1 MWKGPAQF
9 AGLFF
14 CSEAAFM
21 RYPVVALVLFAA
33 CASAP
38 PQAPRTT
45 TPQPPQT
52 QQPQAQAVTH
62 SRNALTPVSNAK
74 AIAEPRIRV
83 GMLTDQ
89 ASVTFPRIEGGYFLV
104 SDSGASTLRRGFTA
118 DAPMKTPLAMHYAVQ
133 VISYSDK
140 PTADAF
146 AAKLRTD
153 TGQRVDEIF
162 DPSAANGGVYRIFA
176 GELPDEAG
184 ATALREQLVQRG
196 YPKDMLIAHRPSDQ
210 QFEKK
215 VEITDDEGDHYTIT
229 TASLL
234 VMAQMANTIAI
245 GDKPYRTAARLFIN
259 LRGQFN
265 VINELSMEDYL
276 RGVVPAEMGPKI
288 FDELE
293 ALKAQAIAARTYA
306 YRNLGQFRAEGFDI
320 CPGPACQ
327 AYLGYSGEDTLST
340 QAVEQTAGLVM
351 TYGGRPIDALY
362 TATCGGETSD
372 VQTMFPTRNEPY
384 LKRTR
389 CVELDMLSLA
399 GRADSAILSEMQ
411 VNARVFAALAGIAES
426 GSWSAREVA
435 NAVHAVI
442 PGNMAAPASSRRGD
456 VLRYLADALNASA
469 YATTLTLPE
478 DRKYFFPQSGSPEDA
493 AHLAAA
499 FLVKYGLWPA
509 QEIDKI
515 DLNAAMPRDELFA
528 ILNAW
533 LRKHDQLTDVT
544 GKIAALDGRRMTLKA
559 EGKLT
564 AYNLP
569 SNIPFFR
576 RLGDRFE
583 EYANLPIMIGD
594 RAVIQLNAKR
604 IPVSAIVVANY
615 DGASFDRTSS
625 FANWTR
631 SYRAD
636 ELAASINKR
645 FPIQQLVDL
654 RPVTIDA
661 SQRIAELEYTAEGG
675 RKFTAKGLPI
685 RWSLNVPDNLFVI
698 EKTKDPDGMDRYTFY
713 GKGWGHGIGMCQ
725 VGAYG
730 MAFRGW
736 KYDRILKHYYTGID
750 IVPMSSVAPAPAP
763 PAPPATTPPPPQP

>member
-1 MWKGPAQF
+1 MKFPI
-9 AGLFF
+9 
-14 CSEAAFM
+14 AFT
-21 RYPVVALVLFAA
+21 LILAA
-33 CASAP
+33 CATAP
-38 PQAPRTT
+38 PA
-45 TPQPPQT
+45 PQPQL
-52 QQPQAQAVTH
+52 QPQPQPAAH
-62 SRNALTPVSNAK
+62 SPNALTPVSNAK
-74 AIAEPRIRV
+74 TIAEPRIRV

-89 ASVTFPRIEGGYFLV
+89 ASVKFPRIDGGYFLV
-104 SDSGASTLRRGFTA
+104 ADGGASTLRRGFTA
-118 DAPMKTPLAMHYAVQ
+118 DAPMRTPLAMHYAVQ

-146 AAKLRTD
+146 TAKLRTD
-153 TGQRVDEIF
+153 TGGRVDEIF

-176 GELPDEAG
+176 GEFPDEAG
-184 ATALREQLVQRG
+184 AAASRDQLAQRG
-196 YPKDMLIAHRPSDQ
+196 YPKDMLIVHRPSDQ

-215 VEITDDEGDHYTIT
+215 IEITDDEGDHYTIT

-234 VMAQMANTIAI
+234 VMPQTANTIAI
-245 GDKPYRTAARLFIN
+245 GEKHYRTAARLFIN

-265 VINELSMEDYL
+265 VINELNMEDYL
-276 RGVVPAEMGPKI
+276 RGVVPAEMGPKVY
-288 FDELE
+288 DELE

-306 YRNLGQFRAEGFDI
+306 FRNLGQFRAEGFDI

-327 AYLGYSGEDTLST
+327 AYLGFSGEDALST

-351 TYGGRPIDALY
+351 TYAGRPVDALY

-384 LKRTR
+384 LKRVR

-399 GRADSAILSEMQ
+399 GRPDSGGAIFSEMQ
-411 VNARVFAALAGIAES
+411 VNARVYAALADVSES
-426 GSWSAREVA
+426 GTWSARDVV
-435 NAVHAVI
+435 NAVSRVL
-442 PGNMAAPASSRRGD
+442 PGKVAPPASSRRGD
-456 VLRYLADALNASA
+456 ILRYLADAMNAST
-469 YATTLTLPE
+469 YANTLTLPE
-478 DRKYFFPQSGSPEDA
+478 DRKYFFPQSGATDDP

-499 FLVKYGLWPA
+499 FLVKWGLWPA

-515 DLNAAMPRDELFA
+515 DLNAAMPRDELLA

-533 LRKHDQLTDVT
+533 LRKHDLLTDVT

-564 AYNLP
+564 VYTLP
-569 SNIPFFR
+569 PNIPIFR
-576 RLGDRFE
+576 RLGDRYE
-583 EYANLPIMIGD
+583 EYANVPVMIGD
-594 RAVIQLNAKR
+594 RAVIEMNAKR
-604 IPVSAIVVANY
+604 VPVAVIVVANY

-625 FANWTR
+625 FADWTR

-654 RPVTIDA
+654 RPVTVDA
-661 SQRIAELEYTAEGG
+661 SGRIAELEYTAEGG
-675 RKFTAKGLPI
+675 RTFTAKGLPI

-713 GKGWGHGIGMCQ
+713 GKGWGHGVGMCQ

-736 KYDRILKHYYTGID
+736 KYDQILKHYYTGID
-750 IVPMSSVAPAPAP
+750 IVPMSSVPPAPAP
-763 PAPPATTPPPPQP
+763 PTPPATTPPPPQP

>member
-1 MWKGPAQF
+1 
-9 AGLFF
+9 
-14 CSEAAFM
+14 M
-21 RYPVVALVLFAA
+21 R
-33 CASAP
+33 
-38 PQAPRTT
+38 
-45 TPQPPQT
+45 
-52 QQPQAQAVTH
+52 
-62 SRNALTPVSNAK
+62 
-74 AIAEPRIRV
+74 
-83 GMLTDQ
+83 
-89 ASVTFPRIEGGYFLV
+89 
-104 SDSGASTLRRGFTA
+104 
-118 DAPMKTPLAMHYAVQ
+118 TPLAMHYAVQ
-133 VISYSDK
+133 VVSYSDK

-153 TGQRVDEIF
+153 SGQRVDEIF

-176 GELPDEAG
+176 GESPDEPG
-184 ATALREQLVQRG
+184 AAALRDQLVQRG
-196 YPKDMLIAHRPSDQ
+196 YPKDMLLVHRPSDQ

-215 VEITDDEGDHYTIT
+215 IEITDDEGDHYTIT

-234 VMAQMANTIAI
+234 VMPQTANTIAI
-245 GDKPYRTAARLFIN
+245 GDKQYRTAARLFIN

-265 VINELSMEDYL
+265 VINELNMEDYL
-276 RGVVPAEMGPKI
+276 RGVVPAEMGPKVY
-288 FDELE
+288 DELE
-293 ALKAQAIAARTYA
+293 ALKAQAVAARTYA
-306 YRNLGQFRAEGFDI
+306 FRNLGQFRAEGFDI

-327 AYLGYSGEDTLST
+327 AYLGFSGEEALST

-384 LKRTR
+384 LKRVR

-399 GRADSAILSEMQ
+399 GRADSGILSELQM
-411 VNARVFAALAGIAES
+411 NARVYAALAGLSES

-435 NAVHAVI
+435 SAVAAVL
-442 PGNMAAPASSRRGD
+442 PGNVAPPASSRRGD
-456 VLRYLADALNASA
+456 VLRYLANAMSA
-469 YATTLTLPE
+469 SSYASTLTLPE
-478 DRKYFFPQSGSPEDA
+478 DRKYFFPQSGATDDS

-499 FLVKYGLWPA
+499 FLVKWGFWPA

-515 DLNAAMPRDELFA
+515 DLNAAMPRDELLA
-528 ILNAW
+528 ILNTW
-533 LRKHDQLTDVT
+533 LRKHDLLNDVT
-544 GKIAALDGRRMTLKA
+544 GKIAALDGRRITLKA

-564 AYNLP
+564 AYTLP
-569 SNIPFFR
+569 PNIPLFR
-576 RLGDRFE
+576 RLGDRYE
-583 EYANLPIMIGD
+583 EYANVPVMAGD
-594 RAVIQLNAKR
+594 RAVIQMNAKR
-604 IPVSAIVVANY
+604 VPVAAIVVANY

-636 ELAASINKR
+636 DLAASINKR

-654 RPVTIDA
+654 RPITVDA

-675 RKFTAKGLPI
+675 RTFTAKGLPI

-713 GKGWGHGIGMCQ
+713 GKGWGHGVGMCQ

-736 KYDRILKHYYTGID
+736 KYDQILEHYYTGIE
-750 IVPMSSVAPAPAP
+750 IAPMTGLRLAAEDERR
-763 PAPPATTPPPPQP
+763 